1 MRKLSLVLIGVLAI
15 SALCFAGINDKKEH
29 TIENIMAKNLSS
41 FKDGVAIVQVK
52 DLDVDVDGF
61 KTKVEVELYDGA
73 ENTSPAALQ
82 AYAKELADTVRREL
96 ENENKVLIK
105 IEVDRDGFLGDKT
118 LLKSDF

>member
-1 MRKLSLVLIGVLAI
+1 MRKLPLTLIGALAI
-15 SALCFAGINDKKEH
+15 STLCFAGINDKKEH

-41 FKDGVAIVQVK
+41 FKDGAATVQVK

-61 KTKVEVELYDGA
+61 KTKVEVELYEGS

-82 AYAKELADTVRREL
+82 AYAKDLADTVRKEL
-96 ENENKVLIK
+96 ANENKVLIK